1 MGLIAKAALE
11 RRAVAEV
18 LAKQNPEDMAAWIAL
33 SRACQAVIDEESAI
47 AAARCAF
54 EAQPENAEAIRQ
66 LASCLVQTRAGM
78 PEACT
83 LFERLLALV
92 PGDAVALHYLHCY
105 AIYNGEYGRA
115 IELSDTLDRTHP
127 GDPATAARIAR
138 AYKLKGEP
146 LTAAEH
152 FARAAA
158 RCDTEHYPFPFGPSA
173 ALKPIFTALAGD
185 FAASERQSIEIC
197 QKAGRGL
204 ADLSHPRYSEDCAQA
219 ISRIQDLVAA
229 RDLFIFGMGPSLEE
243 VVSRREDIASMD
255 FASMTLSAFSIIED
269 DVLRPIGRRLD
280 FACMTHPKVVEQQ
293 APALREWFQSVP
305 SSILILPL
313 ILREHAAITG
323 GPDFLL
329 DHPER
334 LFWFDCFSEH
344 LPPSPLDPLH
354 FPAINTLICA
364 LSVGILARP
373 RRIFL
378 FGFDGQMQGSNI
390 HGAHHYRE
398 GHYAY
403 HVPHD
408 ADGLAAGPESAEM
421 RRIIKG
427 CLLWDS
433 TRFNETASTVVRH
446 MSLLFDVPLP
456 PIYNVFVDSALT
468 PFPRITF
475 DRFQN
480 ITKEDG

>member
-1 MGLIAKAALE
+1 
-11 RRAVAEV
+11 
-18 LAKQNPEDMAAWIAL
+18 
-33 SRACQAVIDEESAI
+33 VIDEEGAI
-47 AAARCAF
+47 VAARRAL
-54 EAQPENAEAIRQ
+54 EAQPENPEAIRQ
-66 LASCLVQTRAGM
+66 LASCLVQTGAGM

-83 LFERLLALV
+83 LFERLLVLV
-92 PGDAVALHYLHCY
+92 PGDAVALHYLHYY
-105 AIYNGEYGRA
+105 AICNGEYGRA
-115 IELSDTLDRTHP
+115 IELSETLDRTHP
-127 GDPATAARIAR
+127 GDPETAGRIAR
-138 AYKLKGEP
+138 AYKLNGEP

-185 FAASERQSIEIC
+185 FVRSERQSIEIC
-197 QKAGRGL
+197 QNAGRGL
-204 ADLSHPRYSEDCAQA
+204 ADLSNPRYPEHCVQL
-219 ISRIQDLVAA
+219 IGHIQDLVAG

-255 FASMTLSAFSIIED
+255 FASMTLSSFSIIED
-269 DVLRPIGRRLD
+269 DVLRPIDRRLD
-280 FACMTHPKVVEQQ
+280 FACMTHPKVVELQ
-293 APALREWFQSVP
+293 APALREWLQSVP

-313 ILREHAAITG
+313 IIREHAAITG

-329 DHPER
+329 DHPQR
-334 LFWFDCFSEH
+334 LFWIDSFSEH

-354 FPAINTLICA
+354 LPAINTLICA

-378 FGFDGQMQGSNI
+378 FGFDGQTQGSNI
-390 HGAHHYRE
+390 HGAHYYRE

-403 HVPHD
+403 HTPHMD
-408 ADGLAAGPESAEM
+408 AEM
-421 RRIIKG
+421 RRIIRG
-427 CLLWDS
+427 RLWWDS
-433 TRFNETASTVVRH
+433 TRFNEAAPIVVRH

-468 PFPRITF
+468 PFPRIAF

>member
-1 MGLIAKAALE
+1 MGLIAKDALE
-11 RRAVAEV
+11 RRAAAEA
-18 LAKQNPEDMAAWIAL
+18 LAKQNPEDMATWMAL
-33 SRACQAVIDEESAI
+33 SRACQAVVDEEGAI
-47 AAARCAF
+47 VAARHAL
-54 EAQPENAEAIRQ
+54 EAQPQNAEAIRQ

-92 PGDAVALHYLHCY
+92 PGDAVALHYLHYY

-115 IELSDTLDRTHP
+115 IELSETLDRTHP
-127 GDPATAARIAR
+127 GDPVTAGRIAR

-146 LTAAEH
+146 FTAAEH

-173 ALKPIFTALAGD
+173 ALKPVFTALAGD
-185 FAASERQSIEIC
+185 FFRSERQSIEIC
-197 QKAGRGL
+197 QNAGRGL
-204 ADLSHPRYSEDCAQA
+204 ADLSNPRYPENCVQM
-219 ISRIQDLVAA
+219 IGRIQDLVRG

-243 VVSRREDIASMD
+243 VVSRREDIASLD
-255 FASMTLSAFSIIED
+255 FASMTLSAFPIIED

-280 FACMTHPKVVEQQ
+280 FVCTTHPTVVEQQ
-293 APALREWFQSVP
+293 DPALREWLQNVP

-313 ILREHAAITG
+313 LIRELAAITG

-334 LFWFDCFSEH
+334 LFWFDCVSEY

-354 FPAINTLICA
+354 VPAINTLICA

-390 HGAHHYRE
+390 NGAHHYRE
-398 GHYAY
+398 EHYAY
-403 HVPHD
+403 HTAHD
-408 ADGLAAGPESAEM
+408 LDAEM

-427 CLLWDS
+427 CLLWNS
-433 TRFNETASTVVRH
+433 THFNEGAPIVVRH